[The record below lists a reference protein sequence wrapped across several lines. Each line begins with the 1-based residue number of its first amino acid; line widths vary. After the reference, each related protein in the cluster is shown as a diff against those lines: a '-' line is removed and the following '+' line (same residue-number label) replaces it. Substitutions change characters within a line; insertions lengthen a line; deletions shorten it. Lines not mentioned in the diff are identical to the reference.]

1 MAFFKE
7 LNGYDVKDA
16 KAWANTAEEYDA
28 TTLYAVGDYC
38 LHEGDLYKCN
48 TAIPMSGE
56 AWDASH
62 WTATKIMHEVATAV
76 DVKYDAQTEALT
88 FS

>member
-16 KAWANTAEEYDA
+16 KAWANTADEYDA
-28 TTLYAVGDYC
+28 TAAYEVGDYC
-38 LHEGDLYKCN
+38 LYNGDLYKCN
-48 TAIPMSGE
+48 TAIATGGE

-62 WTATKIMHEVATAV
+62 WTATQIMDEVATAV
-76 DVKYDAQTEALT
+76 DVEYNTQTEALT